1 MNLELD
7 FGAPEEAA
15 APNPARGAWAGD
27 VLALALASNKTRLKA
42 VRADDALLQQT
53 TDAILTVAEA
63 KAASYAAARAGHGP
77 NAAAALFNWI
87 GKRAALAA
95 AMLAL
100 SAAAISPDDVPM
112 FPQNLT

>member
-27 VLALALASNKTRLKA
+27 VLALVSNKTRLKA